1 MAFEIK
7 ALLTDEARRRTA
19 EMWAT
24 GKSFQVIGF
33 TLGNAG
39 HDPLDPT
46 TALSPDPA
54 LTECPAPVFG
64 PKAVSSFT
72 FANDFCPVWECLVD
86 FGEGVTL
93 FSSVCIVA
101 QIVNSPLGTSDPEL
115 DTTFLMAVA
124 NFPQRPKLDTEQLII
139 RVGVQR

>member
-7 ALLTDEARRRTA
+7 ALLTDEARRRTS

-24 GKSFQVIGF
+24 GKAFQVVGF

-46 TALSPDPA
+46 TALAPEPGA
-54 LTECPAPVFG
+54 TEVASPVFG
-64 PKAVSSFT
+64 PKAVSGFT

-86 FGEGVTL
+86 YGEGVTL
-93 FSSVCIVA
+93 FSSVGLLA
-101 QIVNSPLGTSDPEL
+101 QIIASPVPSDPEL
-115 DTTFLMAVA
+115 NTTFLFALA
-124 NFPQRPKLDTEQLII
+124 HFPQRPKLDTEQLII
-139 RVGVQR
+139 RIGVQR

>member
-7 ALLTDEARRRTA
+7 ALLTDEGRRRTA
-19 EMWAT
+19 EMWTT
-24 GKSFQVIGF
+24 GKSYQVIGF

-46 TALSPDPA
+46 TAIAPDPA
-54 LTECPAPVFG
+54 LTDCPAVVFG
-64 PKAVSSFT
+64 PKATASFT
-72 FANDFCPVWECLVD
+72 YANDYCPVWECIVD

-93 FSSVCIVA
+93 FSSVCLLA
-101 QIVNSPLGTSDPEL
+101 QIVYSPIPSDPEL
-115 DTTFLMAVA
+115 NTTFLFAIA

-139 RVGVQR
+139 RLGVQR